1 MEVLGVASII
11 AGAGDFLSAVY
22 PWTKALH
29 VISVIAWMA
38 GLLYLPRLFVYH
50 AERAA
55 GPGEAN
61 NTFKVMERKL
71 LKFIM
76 NPASIATWVFG
87 AMLVLTPGIV
97 DWSEPWVHAKA
108 ALVVAM
114 TVFHHALVR
123 WRKAFA
129 EDRNRHSGRFY
140 RLANEVPAVIMIGI
154 VVMVIVRPF

>member
-1 MEVLGVASII
+1 MVA
-11 AGAGDFLSAVY
+11 ALGDFLSTVY

-55 GPGEAN
+55 EPGELSE
-61 NTFKVMERKL
+61 TFKEMERKL

-76 NPASIATWVFG
+76 NPASIAAWTFG
-87 AMLVLTPGIV
+87 AMLVLTPGVI
-97 DWSEPWVHAKA
+97 DWSEPWVHVKA

-114 TVFHHALVR
+114 TVYHHALVR
-123 WRKAFA
+123 WWVAFA
-129 EDRNRHSGRFY
+129 EDRNRRSGRFY
-140 RLANEVPAVIMIGI
+140 RFANEVPALLMIGI
-154 VVMVIVRPF
+154 VVMAIVRPF

>member
-1 MEVLGVASII
+1 MAAL
-11 AGAGDFLSAVY
+11 GDFLSAVY

-29 VISVIAWMA
+29 VISVIVWMA

-55 GPGEAN
+55 EPGEISE
-61 NTFKVMERKL
+61 TFKEMERKL

-76 NPASIATWVFG
+76 NPASITAWVFG
-87 AMLVLTPGIV
+87 LMLIFTPGAI
-97 DWSEPWVHAKA
+97 DWSESWVHVKA

-114 TVFHHALVR
+114 TGYHHALIR
-123 WRKAFA
+123 WWKAFA
-129 EDRNRHSGRFY
+129 EDRNRRSGRFY
-140 RLANEVPAVIMIGI
+140 RIANEAPALLMIGI

>member
-1 MEVLGVASII
+1 MVA
-11 AGAGDFLSAVY
+11 ALGDFLSAVY

-55 GPGEAN
+55 EPGELSE
-61 NTFKVMERKL
+61 TFKEMERKL

-76 NPASIATWVFG
+76 NPASIAAWTFG
-87 AMLVLTPGIV
+87 TMLVLTPGVI
-97 DWSEPWVHAKA
+97 DWSEPWVQVKA

-114 TVFHHALVR
+114 TVYHHALVR
-123 WRKAFA
+123 CWAAFA
-129 EDRNRHSGRFY
+129 EDRNRRSGRFY
-140 RLANEVPAVIMIGI
+140 RFANEVPALLMIGI
-154 VVMVIVRPF
+154 VVMAIVRPF